1 MKRKM
6 TRKLITRLIF
16 VLLLTTVTILMCT
29 ACGGNSSTGGK
40 NKKEDTITLT
50 VTVSHTELG
59 DHDIYQR
66 YMDEH
71 PGIIIEEIPVSNN
84 DTKLLSMIAS
94 GNPPDIIRFAAYDE
108 LPLFVQRGLL
118 MPLDDFVAES
128 DGMDIDNMYDI
139 INVCRYD
146 GKTRGQ
152 GSLYGI
158 PKDWGPIGIWINKD
172 IFAEEGIP
180 LPSDTVP
187 MTWDEYATL
196 AQKLVE
202 RDGEAIER
210 HGSVTALP
218 LPALLEMYLSSYGNS
233 MWNDDYSSTT
243 LKTAETKKAVQ
254 YFQKLHETGALASNL
269 YPAADYIGISGL
281 LEDEVAMVLSG
292 YWFHGG
298 YGSAGRLDAAAEKL
312 MFVPGPVGTAGSC
325 YVLDQICAGI
335 FSETEHPEE
344 AYDLLEYLML
354 AEQGVTARTKV
365 GLGLP
370 VNKIYENTLPYET
383 EFDKQTLDVVKN
395 VQIDTLDLSPR
406 ICPYITYRSL
416 TTLFDKY
423 YLPVLYKRSTLDE
436 AMESINREAEILI
449 KEAKEVAGVE

>member
-6 TRKLITRLIF
+6 TRKQIARLIV
-16 VLLLTTVTILMCT
+16 VLLLTLSMILACT
-29 ACGGNSSTGGK
+29 ACGGNTSAGGK

-128 DGMDIDNMYDI
+128 GGMDVDNMYDI

-158 PKDWGPIGIWINKD
+158 PKDWGPSGIWINKD
-172 IFAEEGIP
+172 VFAEEGIP
-180 LPSDTVP
+180 LPSDKVP
-187 MTWDEYATL
+187 MTWDEYAEL
-196 AQKLVE
+196 AQKLVK
-202 RDGEAIER
+202 RNGEAIDR
-210 HGSVTALP
+210 HGSITSHP
-218 LPALLEMYLSSYGNS
+218 LPTLLEMYLSSYGNS

-243 LKTAETKKAVQ
+243 LETAETKKAVQ

-269 YPAADYIGISGL
+269 YPASDYIGISSL
-281 LEDEVAMVLSG
+281 LEDKVGMVLNG
-292 YWFHGG
+292 YWFRGG
-298 YGSAGRLDAAAEKL
+298 YGSAGRVDAAAEKL
-312 MFVPGPVGTAGSC
+312 MFVPGPVGTEGSC

-383 EFDKQTLDVVKN
+383 AFDKQTLDVVKN